1 MLLLLRFL
9 AAVLA
14 LALPGGL
21 ASVRVWQATVNL
33 PTHVEGAPDENPP
46 FDVFRTGNY
55 FYPYTVR
62 TNFTKKVVDHA
73 WRTLNLEN
81 EYLVCTV
88 LPDLG
93 GRLYTCLDKLS
104 GRDMFYRNPSVKK
117 ADIALRGSWVAFGME
132 MSFPVA
138 HSWVTVSPVD
148 FATTESPDG
157 SASVWVANIDRV
169 DGMQWRV
176 EFVLHP
182 GSTVLEQRVTL
193 YNRDSV
199 RHRYA
204 WWANAGIQVEDKST
218 RFIYPMRLAS
228 VHGQHRAV
236 EWPRVDHGK
245 DLSVVGNEHG
255 PGMGFFALGSRE
267 PFMAVYHPHS
277 RSGTVHYARPDEAPG
292 KKLWYWADQDR
303 RIRRELSDN
312 NSAYVEMQAGAFQNQ
327 TLFGFL
333 APQQTRQF
341 TEYWMPV
348 RNLDGIS
355 RANLAGVLNL
365 TRAAQPDGRVAL
377 TAEFAANHA
386 LSGASIRV
394 LDGEREVFREKA
406 DLSVPVTYSHTVRDL
421 PASPRYTFELADA
434 SGTVLMRHIEGQYD
448 DAPPPGVEPGPLP
461 ERDFKNLQ
469 NPEDHVRAGTYNELQ
484 GNLGW
489 QSRFAYHNDRSGLE
503 RFPGDADLLK
513 SLGRLDV
520 TLGRY
525 DEGVEYLSQARA
537 KAPSDPEIDYLLG
550 VAFAG
555 LGQDEKAR
563 AAWQP
568 IRHDPSFGSA
578 VSLELGCLWARQG
591 NLKRALDLLRAA
603 YSGDPNLLRAGEA
616 EVAVLRRLGE
626 SRAAA
631 ERLRHWLALDPT
643 DSFLRNEGVA
653 LGGKDATLEPHLAAD
668 PERVLN
674 LAVEYIDLGSFQDAL
689 ELLERRY
696 PAVDPLEAEPGAVLP
711 QQYPL
716 VAYYRGYCR
725 ERLGGSGA
733 KDYQAASAESTLYVF
748 PSRPSEFAV
757 LQAALRQNPGDGA
770 AHDLLGSLDLWAR
783 RVDEAVEEWRK
794 ARALR
799 PDLPALDRNL
809 SRTLFSLKG
818 DRKPGMKTLHQGR
831 KLDRAKA
838 QLEKDRVRLCN

>member
-1 MLLLLRFL
+1 MRFFLGCL
-9 AAVLA
+9 AAFLA
-14 LALPGGL
+14 LAPPSGP
-21 ASVRVWQATVNL
+21 AAVRVWQATVNL
-33 PTHVEGAPDENPP
+33 PTHVEGPPDENPP
-46 FDVFRTGNY
+46 FDVFRTENY

-62 TNFTKKVVDHA
+62 TNFTKNVVDHA

-81 EYLVCTV
+81 EYLKCTV

-117 ADIALRGSWVAFGME
+117 DDIALRGSWVALGME
-132 MSFPVA
+132 LSFPVA
-138 HSWVTVSPVD
+138 HSWVTVTPVD
-148 FATTESPDG
+148 FATTQSPDG
-157 SASVWVANIDRV
+157 SASVWVGNVDRV

-182 GSTVLEQRVTL
+182 GSTVLEQRVTF
-193 YNRDSV
+193 YNRDAA

-204 WWANAGIQVEDKST
+204 WWANAGIQVEDNST

-228 VHGQHRAV
+228 VHGQNRLV
-236 EWPRVDHGK
+236 EWPRVDHSE

-255 PGMGFFALGSRE
+255 DGMGFFALGSRE

-277 RSGTVHYARPDEAPG
+277 RTGTVHYAEPSEVPA
-292 KKLWYWADQDR
+292 KKLWYWADQDDYAR
-303 RIRRELSDN
+303 RQLSDN
-312 NSAYVEMQAGAFQNQ
+312 NTTYVEMQAGLFQNQ

-348 RNLDGIS
+348 RNLGGIS

-365 TRAAQPDGRVAL
+365 TRAPQPGGEVAL
-377 TAEFAANHA
+377 TAEFDSNHA
-386 LSGASIRV
+386 IPGATIRI
-394 LDGEREVFREKA
+394 LDGEHEVFREKV
-406 DLSVPVTYSHTVRDL
+406 DLAVALTYSHTVSDL
-421 PASPRYTFELADA
+421 PAGPHYTFELADA
-434 SGTVLMRHIEGQYD
+434 SGAVLVRHTEDQYD
-448 DAPPPGVEPGPLP
+448 DAPPAGVTAGPLP
-461 ERDFKNLQ
+461 EPDLKNLQ
-469 NPEDHVRAGTYNELQ
+469 NPADYLRVGTYNELH

-489 QSRFAYHNDRSGLE
+489 QTRFAYHDYKSGLA
-503 RFPGDADLLK
+503 RFPGNVDLLK

-525 DEGVEYLSQARA
+525 AEGVEVLAQGQA
-537 KAPSDPEIDYLLG
+537 KAPGDAESDYLLG
-550 VAFAG
+550 VAYAE
-555 LGQDEKAR
+555 LGQDVKAR

-568 IRHDPSFGSA
+568 IRSDPGFGSA
-578 VSLELGCLWARQG
+578 ATLELGCLQARQG
-591 NLKRALDLLRAA
+591 DLRGALDLLKAA
-603 YSGDPNLLRAGEA
+603 YAADTNLMRAGEA
-616 EVAVLRRLGE
+616 EVAVLRRLGDTG
-626 SRAAA
+626 AAA

-643 DSFLRNEGVA
+643 DSFLRNEGVK
-653 LGGKDATLEPHLAAD
+653 LGGKDDALWSHLAAD

-674 LAVEYIDLGSFQDAL
+674 LVVEYMDLGFYQEAL

-696 PAVDPLEAEPGAVLP
+696 PAIDPLEAEPGAVPP
-711 QQYPL
+711 QDYPL

-733 KDYQAASAESTLYVF
+733 EDYQAASAQSTLYVF
-748 PSRPSEFAV
+748 PNRPSEFAV
-757 LQAALRQNPGDGA
+757 LQAALRQNPDNAA
-770 AHDLLGSLDLWAR
+770 AHLLFGSLELWAR
-783 RVDEAVEEWRK
+783 NVDEAVEEWHK

-809 SRTLFSLKG
+809 GRTLLSLKG
-818 DRKPGMKTLHQGR
+818 DRKQGMKILHEGQ
-831 KLDRAKA
+831 KLDRGNADIEKA
-838 QLEKDRVRLCN
+838 LSGPEI